1 MSDIIRCPI
10 CGQPLD
16 LLYDWSRTPQL
27 GHKGN
32 LILKPCHYN
41 RIATLDE
48 INQMTGGIL

>member
-1 MSDIIRCPI
+1 MSNIIRCPI

-16 LLYDWSRTPQL
+16 LTATWSRTPKMEHIGSML
-27 GHKGN
+27 
-32 LILKPCHYN
+32 LKPCHYS